1 MSQME
6 RLWDVPIYG
15 LEQAE
20 KTELLLS
27 RLNELSQWHEVHCPY
42 YEMLLEGA
50 NSSSRGNDYS
60 EILPLSV
67 QLFKQA
73 RLSSIT
79 DDEVFKTIT
88 SSGTSGL
95 KSQIILDRATAAVQ
109 SKALVKIMQSWIGRE
124 RLPMLLI
131 EQSNLIAQRSG
142 FSARGAGALGL
153 SFMGREHC
161 YALDEQMQP
170 NWPVIKAFVSKHQN
184 HPILIFGFTF
194 MLWEYLIKPLA
205 QQGVS
210 LGLEQAIIFHS
221 GGWKKLEHLS
231 VSAEQFNLQCKTS
244 IGSSKVHNFYGM
256 AEQTGSIFV
265 SCEQGHLHCPIFSDV
280 LIRDPVNLAPCPI
293 GKPGVI
299 QVFSALAQSYPG
311 HSILTED
318 IGVWLGDDDCPCGRK
333 GRYFSVLGREQKAEV
348 RGCSDT
354 FN

>member
-1 MSQME
+1 ME
-6 RLWDVPIYG
+6 SLWDAPIYG
-15 LEQAE
+15 LNQSDKA
-20 KTELLLS
+20 ELLLS
-27 RLNELSQWHEVHCPY
+27 RLNGLSQWHREHCQSY
-42 YEMLLEGA
+42 ATLLESA
-50 NSSSRGNDYS
+50 HASVAANDYS
-60 EILPLSV
+60 EILPLAV
-67 QLFKQA
+67 QLFKQV

-88 SSGTSGL
+88 SSGTSGS
-95 KSQIILDRATAAVQ
+95 KSQIILDRTTAALQ
-109 SKALVKIMQSWIGRE
+109 SKALVKIMQSWVGRD

-170 NWPVIKAFVSKHQN
+170 NWPVIKAFVAAHQN
-184 HPILIFGFTF
+184 QPVLIFGFTF
-194 MLWEYLIKPLA
+194 MLWEYLLKPLM
-205 QQGVS
+205 QQGVC

-231 VSAEQFNLQCKTS
+231 VSSEQFNRHCEAS
-244 IGSSKVHNFYGM
+244 IGSSCVHNFYGM

-265 SCEQGHLHCPIFSDV
+265 SCEQGHLHCPIFSDI
-280 LIRDPVNLAPCPI
+280 LIRDPMNLAPCPI
-293 GKPGVI
+293 GKPGLI

-318 IGVWLGDDDCPCGRK
+318 MGLWLGDDDCPCGRK
-333 GRYFSVLGREQKAEV
+333 GRYFKVLGREPKAEV

-354 FN
+354 FS